1 MNTVF
6 TYWFYGLAAVL
17 LTFVSLIFLHRRNT
31 QLVIVDIP
39 RGTERG
45 NPDDGRD
52 VTAANPAAPLVQ
64 PFFPGKVFRIHK
76 HLRAVPFPFSFHVC
90 IGHGH
95 DPLLA
100 LCVKFTVRIVVQF
113 FQYWLSAFCAAVS
126 LKGYPAA
133 CFCQLLPACFF
144 LVLILSTCLSKMF
157 YPQSHDRRLGN
168 SINRAGECP
177 FLLLVRRAHAAKLLI
192 SLCARVHKKSQYTTS
207 QRA

>member
-1 MNTVF
+1 MPHF
-6 TYWFYGLAAVL
+6 HGYP
-17 LTFVSLIFLHRRNT
+17 VSFIFLYRRNT

-45 NPDDGRD
+45 EPYNGRD
-52 VTAANPAAPLVQ
+52 VTAADPAAAPVQ

-76 HLRAVPFPFSFHVC
+76 HLRIVPFPFHVR
-90 IGHGH
+90 IGHH
-95 DPLLA
+95 PAPLLA

-157 YPQSHDRRLGN
+157 YPQSPNRRLGN
-168 SINRAGECP
+168 SI
-177 FLLLVRRAHAAKLLI
+177 I
-192 SLCARVHKKSQYTTS
+192 KK
-207 QRA
+207 RE